1 MRLGGGG
8 EPLPE
13 ALAQLRNNPQ
23 LHGCS
28 RFCLTSD
35 LWISDLGDFGT
46 WRLGVW
52 GEGLCGLRGE
62 CRIEGPGFRVTG
74 LGIMADGFIYFFL
87 AFPKPGFLFRDVD
100 AYRFNSYRIVRAGPK
115 PERAAVH

>member
-1 MRLGGGG
+1 MFDFGSL
-8 EPLPE
+8 
-13 ALAQLRNNPQ
+13 
-23 LHGCS
+23 
-28 RFCLTSD
+28 
-35 LWISDLGDFGT
+35 DLGFGRF
-46 WRLGVW
+46 WDLEVRGLGRRALWVA
-52 GEGLCGLRGE
+52 GE